1 MTGLIL
7 LNTASI
13 VITLW
18 GAAHI
23 MPVRDVVAGF
33 EPLSSDNRRVLIMEW
48 VAEGLAL
55 GFIGVL
61 TLLITAAGLS
71 DTEAAILVYRVCA
84 VMLVVMAIWTG
95 VTGARTSVVFFKLCP
110 VIKSVCAV
118 LLVVGSG
125 I

>member
-1 MTGLIL
+1 MTSLISL
-7 LNTASI
+7 YTASI
-13 VITLW
+13 VVALW
-18 GAAHI
+18 GVAHI
-23 MPVRDVVAGF
+23 MPVKSVVAGF
-33 EPLSSDNRRVLIMEW
+33 EPLTDDNRRVLTMEW

-55 GFIGVL
+55 CFIGVL

-71 DTEAAILVYRVCA
+71 DTEASILVYRVCA

-110 VIKSVCAV
+110 VVKSVCAV
-118 LLVVGSG
+118 LLVIGSG